1 MPPYAAPLQ
10 LTSMPLPRRSLHS
23 YPQRF
28 LHLRLLSTESI
39 PSSSST
45 PSPPPP
51 NPPPSR
57 ASRSHLIPAPRPSN
71 SSRSRTQT
79 HSSNPHR
86 FQALPQ
92 LPHNFGANQ
101 LLSVPT
107 TTRHL
112 LESIV
117 AQFDAPIRYAFAY
130 GSGVFEQDGYLSNAP
145 DRPMLDFM
153 FAVSHPSHWHSI
165 NLARNPS
172 HYALHA
178 RLFGSDFISRMQD
191 LGPGVWFNP
200 YVTINGTVRL
210 TLSSSLYALT
220 CLVRLSSMV

>member
-1 MPPYAAPLQ
+1 MLTYPCVPLPWRK
-10 LTSMPLPRRSLHS
+10 TSMQLPYRSLQS
-23 YPQRF
+23 YSRWSSF
-28 LHLRLLSTESI
+28 SRRLSTESI

-45 PSPPPP
+45 SSPPPP
-51 NPPPSR
+51 NPPPSSR
-57 ASRSHLIPAPRPSN
+57 ASRSRLIPGPRPSN
-71 SSRSRTQT
+71 SSSNQTYSRI
-79 HSSNPHR
+79 SPR
-86 FQALPQ
+86 LQALPQ

-117 AQFDAPIRYAFAY
+117 SQFDAPVRYAFAY
-130 GSGVFEQDGYLSNAP
+130 GSGVFEQDGYLTNTP
-145 DRPMLDFM
+145 NRPMLDFM

-178 RLFGSDFISRMQD
+178 RIFGSDFVSRIQD

-200 YVTINGTVRL
+200 FVTVNGVVRT
-210 TLSSSLYALT
+210 TLPT
-220 CLVRLSSMV
+220 FF

>member
-1 MPPYAAPLQ
+1 
-10 LTSMPLPRRSLHS
+10 MPLHRRSLRS
-23 YPQRF
+23 YPRWSSTF
-28 LHLRLLSTESI
+28 LRQLSTESI

-45 PSPPPP
+45 SSPPPP
-51 NPPPSR
+51 NPPPSSR
-57 ASRSHLIPAPRPSN
+57 ATRSRLIPGPRPSN
-71 SSRSRTQT
+71 SSRNQT
-79 HSSNPHR
+79 HSRISPHS
-86 FQALPQ
+86 QALPQ

-117 AQFDAPIRYAFAY
+117 SQFDAPIRYAFAY
-130 GSGVFEQDGYLSNAP
+130 GSGVFEQDGYLTNTP
-145 DRPMLDFM
+145 NRPMLDFM

-165 NLARNPS
+165 NLARHPS

-178 RLFGSDFISRMQD
+178 RLFGSDFVSRMQD

-200 YVTINGTVRL
+200 YVTVNGVVRT
-210 TLSSSLYALT
+210 TLPT
-220 CLVRLSSMV
+220 FF